1 MKVTH
6 AYDLQRRAALG
17 YCSPALAG
25 ERQPLTTAFPHALQ
39 EPEGEGS
46 QVEELSET
54 TDFK

>member
-6 AYDLQRRAALG
+6 ARNLQQRATLG

-25 ERQPLTTAFPHALQ
+25 ERQPLITVFPHALQ
-39 EPEGEGS
+39 EPEGEGN